1 MHEDVVVSILCIV
14 NNLEHFSGQWDALNR
29 LHAAKRKFD
38 LALVCLPN
46 VYFVGTI
53 MLHKHSS
60 EERKESP

>member
-53 MLHKHSS
+53 MLNKYSS